1 MIPIRDNIP
10 SRRFP
15 VMNAVLIGIN
25 VILFLYEVSLA
36 VPEREAFLRVYGM
49 IPRQVTGFFA
59 MEAVS
64 LADFGSVVTAMFL
77 HGSWMHIIGNML
89 FLWVFGDNVEDIVGS
104 WRYLLLYLLAGA
116 VGNLAHVITNPAS
129 ALPTIG
135 ASGAVAGILG
145 AYLINFAHARV
156 VTIIPLGIFLWTVEL
171 PALFFLLFWFVI
183 QLISGFASLGVES
196 VGGVAWW
203 AHIGG
208 FLAGVLLVRYLRERR
223 YERW

>member
-15 VMNAVLIGIN
+15 VMNVVLIGIN
-25 VILFLYEVSLA
+25 VIMFLYEVSLA

-49 IPRQVTGFFA
+49 IPRQVTGIFA
-59 MEAVS
+59 TEAVS
-64 LADFGSVVTAMFL
+64 LGDFGSVFTAMFL

-116 VGNLAHVITNPAS
+116 VGNFAHVITNPAS

-145 AYLINFAHARV
+145 AYLVNFAHARV
-156 VTIIPLGIFLWTVEL
+156 VTLIPLGIFLTTVEL
-171 PALFFLLFWFVI
+171 PALFFLLFWFVL

-208 FLAGVLLVRYLRERR
+208 FLAGVLLVRFLRERR

>member
-25 VILFLYEVSLA
+25 VIMFLYEVSLA

-49 IPRQVTGFFA
+49 IPRQVTGIFA
-59 MEAVS
+59 TEAVS
-64 LADFGSVVTAMFL
+64 LGDFGSVFTAMFL

-116 VGNLAHVITNPAS
+116 VGNFAHVITNPAS

-145 AYLINFAHARV
+145 AYLVNFAHARV
-156 VTIIPLGIFLWTVEL
+156 VTLIPLGIFLTTVEL

-208 FLAGVLLVRYLRERR
+208 FLAGVLLVRFLRERR